1 MKLNGYLEVNQDLFF
16 SLMNSA
22 NINKESDECLEM
34 FDMILNF
41 TAEHNYLL
49 VVFDV
54 KIIELGIL
62 DLFMNDINTFYNA
75 YHYNDI
81 EVLFMQSN
89 ESTKKTLI

>member
-22 NINKESDECLEM
+22 NIDSQSDECLEL
-34 FDMILNF
+34 FDMILNLSEKNK
-41 TAEHNYLL
+41 TLL
-49 VVFDV
+49 VVFDL
-54 KIIELGIL
+54 KIVELGIL
-62 DLFMNDINTFYNA
+62 DLFLNDINTFYNA